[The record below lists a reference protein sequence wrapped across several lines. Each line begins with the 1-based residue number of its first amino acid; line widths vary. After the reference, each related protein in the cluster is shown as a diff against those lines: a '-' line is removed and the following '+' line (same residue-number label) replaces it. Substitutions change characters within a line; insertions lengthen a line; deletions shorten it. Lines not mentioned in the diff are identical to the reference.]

1 MRKLRYVPQEG
12 TLVEVTCRTLHS
24 RLLMRPS
31 PEVCEIVVGV
41 LGRAQELYPVTV
53 CGVVCLSNHYHLLLV
68 VPDAHRLSQF
78 MLYVNS
84 NLARELGRLIG
95 WREKFWS
102 RRYQAIVVSDEE
114 AAQVDRLRY
123 LLSHGCKER
132 LVSKVRE
139 WPGVHCARA
148 LLDGTPLTGYWF
160 NRTRESAARIRGENP
175 ERLAYATPHEL
186 RLSPLP
192 CWRHLA
198 PEEIRQRVTALVQ
211 EIEEEA
217 ARDCRRR
224 GVVPLGVRA
233 ILAQSPHARPE
244 NTKRSSAPPFHAAT
258 KVAREAGRQAYA
270 AFVLAFREGAEKLR
284 RGTEHW
290 RGFPDG
296 CFPPAPSFVRGGLA
310 GVM

>member
-1 MRKLRYVPQEG
+1 
-12 TLVEVTCRTLHS
+12 VT
-24 RLLMRPS
+24 
-31 PEVCEIVVGV
+31 I
-41 LGRAQELYPVTV
+41 

-68 VPDAHRLSQF
+68 VPDAHRLPQF
-78 MLYVNS
+78 ILYVNS
-84 NLARELGRLIG
+84 NLARELGRLVG

-132 LVSKVRE
+132 LVGKVRD
-139 WPGVHCARA
+139 WPGVHCGRA
-148 LLDGTPLTGYWF
+148 LLDGTSLTGYWF

-192 CWRHLA
+192 CWRQLS

-224 GVVPLGVRA
+224 GVVPLGASSLSLRT
-233 ILAQSPHARPE
+233 PGWR
-244 NTKRSSAPPFHAAT
+244 TRSAPPPRPSMQQRRWPERLF
-258 KVAREAGRQAYA
+258 GRRTPRSSW
-270 AFVLAFREGAEKLR
+270 LSGRGLR
-284 RGTEHW
+284 
-290 RGFPDG
+290 
-296 CFPPAPSFVRGGLA
+296 S
-310 GVM
+310 